1 MKAMGV
7 RSDSFL
13 FTTFNAYK
21 NLLRSNGRHYPSLR
35 RFLPCN
41 TKATNS
47 YQNCTGVAYLCNR
60 FFDVTCT
67 KFLEQRAKAENNP
80 ELLFNNDNYA
90 LSELVQFVW
99 RSNVRVRE
107 ACQPVYVW
115 IPDRR
120 MRTLLQDFQERA
132 DKTLKKRALLR
143 GTWKSRPVTPNQKR
157 RLTRSNRKKA
167 DLYHAFA
174 MLKAK
179 RFLL

>member
-1 MKAMGV
+1 M
-7 RSDSFL
+7 DS

-21 NLLRSNGRHYPSLR
+21 DLLRSNGRHYPSLR

-99 RSNVRVRE
+99 RSHVRVRE

-132 DKTLKKRALLR
+132 DKTLKKRTLLR
-143 GTWKSRPVTPNQKR
+143 GTWKSRPETPNLKR
-157 RLTRSNRKKA
+157 RLTRSNRRKA

-174 MLKAK
+174 VLKAK